1 MGVKGFNSWFAKT
14 YPYAYVQVKRRY
26 DHLYIDMASILH
38 EVTRKGEARRLAG
51 CSHGCIHDNWHFI
64 NCVHAYSSHN
74 KTNKV

>member
-51 CSHGCIHDNWHFI
+51 LQMD
-64 NCVHAYSSHN
+64 ALM
-74 KTNKV
+74 TNGAS